1 MFKNISIKAKLYRLT
16 GFLIAALFAIGSIV
30 TFNNSNT
37 KDGYGNTSK
46 VYEIMILLQKLNAD
60 GLHCVAALRN
70 CYIDPKDEK
79 ALDNLKKAIQDAE
92 KDIKDLQKPE
102 YLAISKG
109 LEKFN
114 ILPLFEE
121 FKKDLDNLV
130 AKKSRGEELTVE
142 DIKNNTAQAW
152 RPLKEGIGKYLKANK
167 KKAEAASTDFTASLD
182 NVQLTIMAI
191 LVFIS
196 VILIAYLLYIV
207 KNITSSLGQVQS
219 GLVSFFAFLNHE
231 SAKAEPIKLDSLDEF
246 GEMAIM
252 INGNIATIE
261 KEIAL
266 DRAVISNAKAVIARA
281 NNGWYSQAI
290 EATTTNAAIEELK
303 NGVNDMIKSTKARF
317 VEVDTVLETY
327 AKQDYTKSLEMK
339 PTDEHG
345 GVFERLVY
353 GVHGLQKSIR
363 EMLSHNQ
370 TNGETLQSKASSL
383 NEQIEILTSSA
394 TQQAA
399 SLEESATALEEMSRS
414 MSENAS
420 KTEDVITQ
428 SQSIKSIIGI
438 ITDIADQTNLLALNA
453 AIEAARAGEHG
464 RGFAVV
470 ADEVRKLA
478 ERTQKSLSD
487 INSSISVLTQSIS
500 DIGESSSE
508 QVKAITQI
516 ASAVTQIDT
525 AMQQNSTLAAEV
537 GDIAKVVS
545 NMSDNILADVNSKKF

>member
-1 MFKNISIKAKLYRLT
+1 MFKNISVKAKLYILA

-30 TFNNSNT
+30 TFSNSNT

-46 VYEIMILLQKLNAD
+46 VYGIMIVLQKLNAD
-60 GLHCVAALRN
+60 GLQCGQALRN

-79 ALDNLKKAIQDAE
+79 AIGNLKKAIQDAE

-114 ILPLFEE
+114 ILPLFEA
-121 FKKDLDNLV
+121 FKKDSDNLV

-167 KKAEAASTDFTASLD
+167 EKAETASADFTASLD
-182 NVQLTIMAI
+182 NSQLTMMAI

-196 VILIAYLLYIV
+196 VILIVYLLYVV

-219 GLVSFFAFLNHE
+219 GLVSFFAFLNRE
-231 SAKAEPIKLDSLDEF
+231 NTKAEPIKIDSKDEF
-246 GEMAIM
+246 GVM
-252 INGNIATIE
+252 
-261 KEIAL
+261 
-266 DRAVISNAKAVIARA
+266 AKAVNENIVRIEQEMILDREVLMDIVSAANDMQTGKFHIELTKSTTNPNLQELRDIFAKVIYYVDHNIARDLNLVLA
-281 NNGWYSQAI
+281 QIGAYQTNNFEHRIPNAYGKVAIALNDLGDEISLMLKYSQA
-290 EATTTNAAIEELK
+290 
-303 NGVNDMIKSTKARF
+303 
-317 VEVDTVLETY
+317 
-327 AKQDYTKSLEMK
+327 
-339 PTDEHG
+339 
-345 GVFERLVY
+345 
-353 GVHGLQKSIR
+353 
-363 EMLSHNQ
+363 
-370 TNGETLQSKASSL
+370 NGETLQSKASSL

-478 ERTQKSLSD
+478 ERTQKSLSE

-516 ASAVTQIDT
+516 TSAVTQIDT
-525 AMQQNSTLAAEV
+525 AMQQNSTLTAEV

-545 NMSDNILADVNSKKF
+545 NMSDNILKDVSSRKF